1 MQKTQVNSCFSYRFI
16 LFFMIILISL
26 PHLYNAEGTT
36 EHLLTQSLKVGVY
49 ENSPKIFTTDQGEV
63 RGFFPD
69 ILTYIASEEGWEIE
83 YVAGSWSEC
92 LDRLANNTIDLLP
105 DVGYSDERA
114 LLYDFNDISALT
126 SWALIYTRTDSEIK
140 SLDHLQNKLIGVM
153 KDDIDYIGP
162 DGIQNLSDRYHL
174 NCTFLEYNSLD
185 EVLEKVEEG
194 AVDAGVVNELFGNVK
209 AYQYNVIKT
218 AIVFNPIEFKFGM
231 PQNASLN
238 PMLAE
243 TLDYWL
249 ENLKGNPQSYYYET
263 YQLHFSEIPRP
274 DEGIPSWILA
284 LGIGL
289 VFVILLSSS
298 ITLLL
303 RHQVRLKTEKLFKSE
318 QRFRSLV
325 ESSSDW
331 IWEVDLQ
338 GRYTYVSPKAED
350 LLGYK
355 PEHFIGNTPFVSMP
369 AAEAERVRILF
380 QRYIQNQQPF
390 VGMENTSIHKNGRK
404 VILETSG
411 VPIFDEKGNL
421 VGFRGVDRDVT
432 AFKEVQERYL
442 QAQKMEA
449 IGQFA
454 GGIAH
459 DFNNLLTVITGFS
472 HLLLDTIPEEYN
484 EFCGDLREILKAG
497 NRATELTK
505 QLLAFSRK
513 QIFQPKVIDLNH
525 LLQNMEKMV
534 RRLIGED
541 VSLIL
546 STYDQLG
553 HTLVDPGQIEQV
565 IMNLV
570 VNARDAMPHGGTL
583 TVETANFFLPPQKT
597 PSTLNP
603 GEYVQISISDTG
615 IGISPSQLGHIFEP
629 FFTTKEVGKGTGL
642 GLSTVFGIIKQS
654 NGDITVSSQVGNGS
668 TFTILLPVVDRPLID
683 VTPSGSSETGALR
696 GSETIVVVEDE
707 ELLRSYIIRILTSN
721 GYHVL
726 SAEDPT
732 RALEIFHTYEDPIH
746 LLITDVVMPIM
757 NGKSLVDLLHQD
769 VPDLLV
775 LFMSGYTERAIVDH
789 GILKQGLNFL
799 PKPFSSTDLLHLV
812 KTLLSPS

>member
-1 MQKTQVNSCFSYRFI
+1 VNG
-16 LFFMIILISL
+16 
-26 PHLYNAEGTT
+26 ET
-36 EHLLTQSLKVGVY
+36 ESPLNRSLKVGVY

-92 LDRLANNTIDLLP
+92 LDRLENNTIDLLP

-114 LLYDFNDISALT
+114 LLYEFNNISVLT
-126 SWALIYTRTDSEIK
+126 SWALIYTRPDSEIQ
-140 SLDHLQNKLIGVM
+140 SLDHLQNRIIGVM

-162 DGIQNLSDRYHL
+162 NGIQNLSDKYNL
-174 NCTFLEYNSLD
+174 NCTFVEYDSLD

-194 AVDAGVVNELFGNVK
+194 EVDAGVVNELFGNVR
-209 AYQYNVIKT
+209 AYQYNVVKT

-231 PQNASLN
+231 PQNATLN
-238 PMLAE
+238 PMLKE
-243 TLDYWL
+243 SLDFWL
-249 ENLKGNPQSYYYET
+249 ESLKVNPQSYYYET
-263 YQLHFSEIPRP
+263 YQLYFSEIPRP
-274 DEGIPSWILA
+274 EAGIPSWILA
-284 LGIGL
+284 LGIG
-289 VFVILLSSS
+289 FVIVIFLAISLS
-298 ITLLL
+298 ILL
-303 RHQVRLKTEKLFKSE
+303 RYQVQVKTDKLFKSE

-331 IWEVDLQ
+331 IWEVDLE

-350 LLGYK
+350 LLGFK
-355 PEHFIGNTPFVSMP
+355 PEHFIGHTPFESMP
-369 AAEAERVRILF
+369 PAEAERVRILF
-380 QRYIQNQQPF
+380 QKYIQSQQPF
-390 VGMENTSIHKNGRK
+390 MGMENINIHKDGRK
-404 VILETSG
+404 IILETSG
-411 VPIFDEKGNL
+411 VPIFDEQANL
-421 VGFRGVDRDVT
+421 VGYRGVDRDVT
-432 AFKEVQERYL
+432 EFKEVQERYL
-442 QAQKMEA
+442 QVQKMEA

-472 HLLLDTIPEEYN
+472 HLLLDTIPEEYS
-484 EFCGDLREILKAG
+484 EFCGDLEEILKAG

-513 QIFQPKVIDLNH
+513 QIFQPKVINLNR

-541 VSLIL
+541 IFFTL
-546 STYDQLG
+546 STYDHLG
-553 HTLVDPGQIEQV
+553 HVFVDPGQIEQV
-565 IMNLV
+565 IMNLA
-570 VNARDAMPHGGTL
+570 VNARDAMPYGGTL
-583 TVETANFFLPPQKT
+583 SVETANIYLSSKD
-597 PSTLNP
+597 TLTTLKP
-603 GEYVQISISDTG
+603 GEYVQVSVRDTG
-615 IGISPSQLGHIFEP
+615 VGMTPGQLGHIFEP

-654 NGDITVSSQVGNGS
+654 NGDIQVSSQVGKGS
-668 TFTILLPVVDRPLID
+668 TFTILIPIVDRPLTEI
-683 VTPSGSSETGALR
+683 VTSSASITEALK

-707 ELLRSYIIRILTSN
+707 DLLRSYIIRILASN
-721 GYHVL
+721 GYQVL

-732 RALEIFHTYEDPIH
+732 HALELFQTHKDTIH
-746 LLITDVVMPIM
+746 LLITDVVMPVM
-757 NGKSLVDLLHQD
+757 TGKALADLLHQD
-769 VPDLLV
+769 FPDLLV

-789 GILKQGLNFL
+789 GILKQGLHFL

-812 KTLLSPS
+812 KTLLSPSRKQ